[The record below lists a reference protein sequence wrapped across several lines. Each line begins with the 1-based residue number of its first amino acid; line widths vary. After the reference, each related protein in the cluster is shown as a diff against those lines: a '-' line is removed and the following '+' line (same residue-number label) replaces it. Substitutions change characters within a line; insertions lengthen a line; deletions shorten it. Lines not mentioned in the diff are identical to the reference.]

1 MSHKKSLP
9 CWEAL
14 STDSTEQVLTRSK
27 YTMFDKDFFQEEQQ
41 AGPGRAGRTVGNIG
55 SWGLHIALLT
65 FMIYSGYH
73 GISATATYRADSGLG
88 MAAGIVGIVTIEL
101 VLASLY
107 LAWHNGKITGAAQ
120 SIAAGATYAI
130 GFILA
135 CLGIV
140 ADSQL
145 QAGLPLSSWLAA
157 YISWGLPIAPAIMA
171 LGALLTH
178 ELSPGQLRA
187 RRESEKRD
195 EVDEAR
201 FKAHMARL
209 LAEMEAAKTV
219 ANMQL
224 NARTAAA
231 QQIAQWYSG
240 EQAQRAIVD
249 TARTNAPALLRAIGV
264 DIADESRRPS
274 SGGQAPS
281 LAELAQYLREHPE
294 GLSQLEALLSQAGRP
309 STMSQAPAANGHKS
323 GDFLA

>member
-1 MSHKKSLP
+1 
-9 CWEAL
+9 
-14 STDSTEQVLTRSK
+14 
-27 YTMFDKDFFQEEQQ
+27 MFDTDYFQEEQQ
-41 AGPGRAGRTVGNIG
+41 TGPGRAGKAVGNIG
-55 SWGLHIALLT
+55 SWGLHLAMIT
-65 FMIYSGYH
+65 FMLYSGYH
-73 GISATATYRADSGLG
+73 GISATAAYRADSGLG

-107 LAWHNGKITGAAQ
+107 LTWHNGKVTGAAQ

-157 YISWGLPIAPAIMA
+157 YISWGLPIAPALMA

-178 ELSPGQLRA
+178 ELAPSQLRA

-195 EVDEAR
+195 EVNEAR
-201 FKAHMARL
+201 FTAHMARL

-224 NARTAAA
+224 NAKASAAM
-231 QQIAQWYSG
+231 QIGQWYSG
-240 EQAQRAIVD
+240 EQAQRAITD
-249 TARTNAPALLRAIGV
+249 TARANAPALLRAIGV
-264 DIADESRRPS
+264 DISDGAQRPAA
-274 SGGQAPS
+274 GGQPPP

-294 GLSQLEALLSQAGRP
+294 GLSQLEALLSQTGRP
-309 STMSQAPAANGHKS
+309 AAMSQAPAANGHKS
-323 GDFLA
+323 GDFLP

>member
-1 MSHKKSLP
+1 
-9 CWEAL
+9 
-14 STDSTEQVLTRSK
+14 
-27 YTMFDKDFFQEEQQ
+27 MFDRDFFTEEQQ
-41 AGPGRAGRTVGNIG
+41 AGPGRAGKAVGNIG
-55 SWGLHIALLT
+55 SWGLHLALIT
-65 FMIYSGYH
+65 FMLYSGYH
-73 GISATATYRADSGLG
+73 GISATAAYRAASGLG

-107 LAWHNGKITGAAQ
+107 LAWHNGRITGAAQ
-120 SIAAGATYAI
+120 SIAAGLTFAI

-145 QAGLPLSSWLAA
+145 QAGLPLSPWLAA
-157 YISWGLPIAPAIMA
+157 YITWGLPIAPAVMA

-178 ELSPGQLRA
+178 ELAPGQLRA

-195 EVDEAR
+195 EIDEAR
-201 FKAHMARL
+201 FTAHMARL

-231 QQIAQWYSG
+231 AQVAQWYSG
-240 EQAQRAIVD
+240 EHAQRAITE
-249 TARTNAPALLRAIGV
+249 TAKQNAPALLRAIGV
-264 DIADESRRPS
+264 DIRDEGQRPDIKPDTIGHS
-274 SGGQAPS
+274 PP

-294 GLSQLEALLSQAGRP
+294 GLSHLEALLSQPGRP
-309 STMSQAPAANGHKS
+309 AAMSQAPGSNGHKG
-323 GDFLA
+323 GDFLP

>member
-1 MSHKKSLP
+1 
-9 CWEAL
+9 
-14 STDSTEQVLTRSK
+14 
-27 YTMFDKDFFQEEQQ
+27 MFDNDFFQEEQQ
-41 AGPGRAGRTVGNIG
+41 TGPGRAGKAVGSIG
-55 SWGLHIALLT
+55 SWGLHLALIT

-101 VLASLY
+101 VLNSIY

-120 SIAAGATYAI
+120 SIAAGATFAI

-145 QAGLPLSSWLAA
+145 QAGLPLSSWLSA
-157 YISWGLPIAPAIMA
+157 YIMWVLPIAPAVMA

-178 ELSPGQLRA
+178 ELAPSQLRA

-195 EVDEAR
+195 DVDEAR

-224 NARTAAA
+224 NARKAAA
-231 QQIAQWYSG
+231 QQIAQWYSS

-274 SGGQAPS
+274 IESPAPP
-281 LAELAQYLREHPE
+281 LAGLAQYLQEHPE
-294 GLSQLEALLSQAGRP
+294 GLSQLEALLSQARRP
-309 STMSQAPAANGHKS
+309 STTSPAPAANGHRS
-323 GDFLA
+323 GDFLP

>member
-1 MSHKKSLP
+1 
-9 CWEAL
+9 
-14 STDSTEQVLTRSK
+14 
-27 YTMFDKDFFQEEQQ
+27 MFDNDFFQEEQQ
-41 AGPGRAGRTVGNIG
+41 TGPGRAGKAVGSIG
-55 SWGLHIALLT
+55 SWGLHLALIT

-101 VLASLY
+101 VLNSIY

-120 SIAAGATYAI
+120 SIAAGATFAI

-145 QAGLPLSSWLAA
+145 QAGLPLSSWLSA
-157 YISWGLPIAPAIMA
+157 YIMWVLPIAPAVMA

-178 ELSPGQLRA
+178 ELAPSQLRA

-195 EVDEAR
+195 DVDEAR

-224 NARTAAA
+224 NARKAAA
-231 QQIAQWYSG
+231 QQIAQWYSS

-274 SGGQAPS
+274 IESPAPP
-281 LAELAQYLREHPE
+281 LAGLAQYLQEHPE
-294 GLSQLEALLSQAGRP
+294 GLSQLEALLSQARRP
-309 STMSQAPAANGHKS
+309 STTSPVPAANGHRS
-323 GDFLA
+323 GDFLP

>member
-1 MSHKKSLP
+1 
-9 CWEAL
+9 
-14 STDSTEQVLTRSK
+14 
-27 YTMFDKDFFQEEQQ
+27 MFDKDFFQEEQQ
-41 AGPGRAGRTVGNIG
+41 TGPGRAGKAVGSIG
-55 SWGLHIALLT
+55 SWGLHLALIT
-65 FMIYSGYH
+65 FMLYSGYH
-73 GISATATYRADSGLG
+73 GISATATYRAASGLG

-120 SIAAGATYAI
+120 SIAAGATFAI

-145 QAGLPLSSWLAA
+145 QAGHSLSPWLSV
-157 YISWGLPIAPAIMA
+157 YLFWGLPIAPALMA

-178 ELSPGQLRA
+178 ELAPSQLRA

-195 EVDEAR
+195 DIAEAR

-224 NARTAAA
+224 NAKTAAA
-231 QQIAQWYSG
+231 MQIGQWYSG
-240 EQAQRAIVD
+240 EQAQRAITD
-249 TARTNAPALLRAIGV
+249 TARANAPALLRAIGV
-264 DIADESRRPS
+264 DISDEGQGPAA
-274 SGGQAPS
+274 GGQREG
-281 LAELAQYLREHPE
+281 LADLAQYLKEHPE
-294 GLSQLEALLSQAGRP
+294 GLSQLEALLSQPGRP
-309 STMSQAPAANGHKS
+309 AAMSQAPAANGHKS
-323 GDFLA
+323 SDFLP